1 AHPAMPT
8 TTAAVSIA
16 EWAAETYRHH
26 NTDELIALFVAQA
39 AAEYAAYERLWSSG
53 DSDFQDVADE
63 ASAHQMEI
71 MHALIGRGLTVCDGC
86 AYPDGTG
93 HHWECRARPLAYPTL
108 DGGEDALFDATPA
121 PDLSRPIFAPFSG
134 PGGMEVGA
142 RILGL
147 DHLFA
152 GYDLD
157 KDAVA
162 TGRAAGFARTHADVR
177 TLNPATFA
185 HVTGAALAPP
195 CPTWSNS
202 GTRSALADLNELI
215 DGADCLFTHR
225 CGCLWQD
232 LDKRVADPRTAL
244 ALEPLRWAAG
254 LPHLEWLVAELTP
267 AARPLW
273 EAFAEELY
281 DGGPLVD
288 MGWAYSDVVELDAAD
303 FGAASHRK
311 RVLLLAHRTRYPDLR
326 ARPLTPRPG
335 EFPRPTMAQAL
346 GWEPGHRVRTRGN
359 RKSSGGNLFSA
370 DRAAWCLTE
379 KARGWEREADRL
391 RLTSAE
397 AGLLVGMPYGHPW
410 QGSRSKQFLQA
421 ANCISPMVAAA
432 VLGTVL
438 DIDWRPGV
446 HAYLEDLYGQRTAA

>member
-1 AHPAMPT
+1 MPYT
-8 TTAAVSIA
+8 TPSAIA
-16 EWAAETYRHH
+16 LLATITYQHH
-26 NTDELIALFVAQA
+26 TTDELIALFVAQS
-39 AAEYAAYERLWSSG
+39 AAEYAAYEDLWSTG
-53 DSDFQDVADE
+53 NTTFQRAADE
-63 ASAHQMEI
+63 ADRHQDAI
-71 MHALIGRGLTVCDGC
+71 THLLRGRGLNVCDGC

-108 DGGEDALFDATPA
+108 NGIEQMLFDATPD
-121 PDLSRPIFAPFSG
+121 PDPTRPIFAPFSG

-147 DHLFA
+147 DHLIG

-177 TLNPATFA
+177 KLNPAKFT

-195 CPTWSNS
+195 CPSWSYS
-202 GTRSALADLNELI
+202 GTRSALGDLNELI
-215 DGADCLFTHR
+215 DGADCLSTQR

-232 LDKRVADPRTAL
+232 LAERVADPRTAL

-254 LPHLEWLVAELTP
+254 LPHVEWLVAELTP

-273 EAFAEELY
+273 EVFAEELY

-303 FGAASHRK
+303 YGAASHRK
-311 RVLLLAHRTRYPDLR
+311 RVFLLAHRTKHPDLR
-326 ARPLTPRPG
+326 SRPLTPQPG
-335 EFPRPTMAQAL
+335 EFPRPTMAHVL
-346 GWEPGHRVRTRGN
+346 GWETGHRVRTRGN
-359 RKSSGGNLFSA
+359 RRTSGGNFFSS
-370 DRAAWCLTE
+370 DRIAWCLTE
-379 KARGWEREADRL
+379 KARGWEREADGL

-397 AGLLVGMPYGHPW
+397 AGLLVGMPYDHPW

-421 ANCISPMVAAA
+421 ADCISPMVAAA

-446 HAYLEDLYGQRTAA
+446 HAYLDDLYGSRAAA